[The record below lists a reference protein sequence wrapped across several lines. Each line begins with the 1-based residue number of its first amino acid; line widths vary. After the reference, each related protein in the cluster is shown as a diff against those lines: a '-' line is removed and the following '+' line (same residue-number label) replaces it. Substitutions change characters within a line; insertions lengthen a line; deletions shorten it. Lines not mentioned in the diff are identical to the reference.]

1 MNLKNQIHKL
11 ISTATVRQS
20 IITMGSIVINAV
32 LATLF
37 YLLLARILGSSEYG
51 LVTLS
56 FATVAIMTVVFD
68 FGNDRGMVKFLSLY
82 PSNTERGQ
90 KILKAIFLS
99 KIFSSL
105 FFIIL
110 FTFFSR
116 EIASLLFNQ
125 PAMAAYLPLTAVC
138 FGSQLL
144 FYFGTYY
151 FQAQEKFLLWGGLFV
166 GANFSRLV
174 FAVVLAVF
182 GRLDTFTA
190 LILFALTP
198 LLSFSFAFYKIGP
211 AFLRQKL
218 TKNIFLE
225 IFSFNKWATGF
236 SAISTVSSRLD
247 TYLTSYLSRL
257 SDVGVYGLA
266 TQATLIMP
274 NLVSALGAV
283 TSPKFSRFKNPLDN
297 QRYLLKSIVF
307 FSAIAILS
315 GVILLPVGYVF
326 MLISGP
332 EYIAGFIPFVILLL
346 SQLVFLAFSP
356 IRDSILYYY
365 SRPDFFF
372 WLSLLHGALTLAVG
386 LFLIPR
392 LGLLGASLSNL
403 MGQLLLNLVTLW
415 FFRTLKLKSH

>member
-90 KILKAIFLS
+90 KILKAIFLA

-356 IRDSILYYY
+356 IRDSILYSFGSAFYME
-365 SRPDFFF
+365 
-372 WLSLLHGALTLAVG
+372 H
-386 LFLIPR
+386 
-392 LGLLGASLSNL
+392 
-403 MGQLLLNLVTLW
+403 
-415 FFRTLKLKSH
+415 